1 MRSISEN
8 SFSSKLYMTKT
19 PWKMARS
26 NSSKV
31 MRILIWQK
39 QACTVWG
46 KSRFR
51 WRTSWINIVLW
62 NIWCQKG

>member
-51 WRTSWINIVLW
+51 WRTSWI
-62 NIWCQKG
+62 